1 MAKSM
6 LRMGSCVRFC
16 RQHFIPSHKERQGFP
31 LLSVLD
37 FRCFRV
43 IPLANHKLP
52 IWRKNRLYH
61 EARWFCAEKSSSSF
75 YRKPIQ
81 RLQRLR
87 LSPWSRSNRKRVSLS
102 DSSLHGPFELVFM
115 TVSAKGFALFS
126 QQDIGQFR
134 KELDL
139 YHKLCI
145 PGDKIRWKLQLVG
158 FSYDKKSA
166 NVVMWKDKEYEY
178 FSSAWN
184 KPEQ

>member
-1 MAKSM
+1 M
-6 LRMGSCVRFC
+6 
-16 RQHFIPSHKERQGFP
+16 
-31 LLSVLD
+31 
-37 FRCFRV
+37 
-43 IPLANHKLP
+43 
-52 IWRKNRLYH
+52 
-61 EARWFCAEKSSSSF
+61 
-75 YRKPIQ
+75 
-81 RLQRLR
+81 
-87 LSPWSRSNRKRVSLS
+87 SLS

-166 NVVMWKDKEYEY
+166 NVVMWKDKGYEY
-178 FSSAWN
+178 VSSA
-184 KPEQ
+184 